1 MLSTIRAES
10 TIVIAIMVIAPPQ
23 ESFSAAFCAFSAW
36 VILRAVVLS
45 STAAVSA
52 LLSQSGLETSNCP
65 SAVKQPLRWPAAAQ
79 QTASAGAECPDMKT
93 VLIAAVNKTFLNIL

>member
-1 MLSTIRAES
+1 
-10 TIVIAIMVIAPPQ
+10 MVIAPPQ

-65 SAVKQPLRWPAAAQ
+65 SGSEATTSVAGCCSA
-79 QTASAGAECPDMKT
+79 TASAGAECPDMKT